1 MFLDK
6 EGVSR
11 PYLIARMDDEEA
23 YHDGPNIRPPQYHAN
38 DRDRSRHS
46 KRERQVF
53 LPSRR
58 DDRPPKSS
66 NSQRRDSDGRRGADL
81 RDRISGNRDRG
92 GKDYRKGGRRD
103 SDPRRSHH
111 RQSHRDDRNQCHR
124 DERDARVQR
133 ILSATIAKT
142 DSRRDVEEK
151 RRQRMMKEREA
162 QEAEMRIK
170 RKRERSE
177 ERQSEVK
184 KSRGGSRSGAGSPVQ
199 QSEESGEDDTEEG
212 ESDSSNGS
220 SDSEADTASGA
231 SATPDR
237 DDDSNAEEEDEN
249 ASETEGEESEESDAK
264 DLEDKEAIEKNKKK
278 NESDH
283 SRTPSRSP
291 TPRRKSSGD
300 EHSDAKDETEIEARE
315 TEMEDPTKGQ
325 SAEFASPVHDV
336 RDDLPPYLPSIFGCR
351 SVDEFHV
358 SKWCTNAKCKN
369 EKLYSHRTRIRNYLV
384 KSAI

>member
-1 MFLDK
+1 M
-6 EGVSR
+6 E
-11 PYLIARMDDEEA
+11 DEEA

-92 GKDYRKGGRRD
+92 GKDYRKGSRRD

-111 RQSHRDDRNQCHR
+111 RQSHRDDRNQGHR

-151 RRQRMMKEREA
+151 RRQRLMKEREA

-237 DDDSNAEEEDEN
+237 DDSNAEEEDEN
-249 ASETEGEESEESDAK
+249 ASEADDTEGEDSEDSEAK
-264 DLEDKEAIEKNKKK
+264 DSEDKEAIEKSKKK

-300 EHSDAKDETEIEARE
+300 EHSDAKDETETEARE
-315 TEMEDPTKGQ
+315 TEMEDSLKSQ
-325 SAEFASPVHDV
+325 SIAEFAPPVHDV

-358 SKWCTNAKCKN
+358 SMMFLNNFNTLII
-369 EKLYSHRTRIRNYLV
+369 ELF
-384 KSAI
+384 